1 MKFMNWVFLITGIVV
16 CIIGVLLFIL
26 GSDDRGGV
34 ICFIFGIV
42 TILWSIPTDNYTGWE
57 QEPES
62 AVILL
67 VEDDQ
72 YVVDNG
78 EEYIFKVKNYT
89 ATGDRTEE
97 YRHFKKN
104 ENTFVE
110 FVDIGKDE
118 TAFYVVFTR
127 VNKSVI
133 GLENDT
139 TQTKYVFYIPK

>member
-1 MKFMNWVFLITGIVV
+1 MNWVFLITGIVV